1 LKPPWTLAL
10 GVGVLVL
17 SLTAWIVLLIAWLR

>member
-1 LKPPWTLAL
+1 MEDQPSIKPICIVAIVAAVL

-17 SLTAWIVLLIAWLR
+17 SVI